1 MKLNFIR
8 KIAYVL
14 TSIMLIA
21 AFLLNISL
29 VSVKAAEVSSLP
41 ADVGVEVTY
50 DTDNIYLT
58 YEGESFTISRSML
71 LNSNAPTEYSY
82 PESWAK
88 TCELDHY
95 GYQIPCSYWFSP
107 SEMSIYIMCSS
118 RLAGNSQYKWFYDE
132 SYCYKVRSY
141 SDGSFYYTVDNA
153 IYSGKN
159 RVRTYKVDLSDM
171 SSVLYGF
178 ITDSNGSSSITV
190 SGYPDDLV
198 CLYSNYDISGFYDS
212 SAVDV
217 CYTPDYYFDYQYLF
231 YVDEVGYT
239 FVDSAAPLVSITNP
253 DPTQALLTF
262 SDLCNKHVYTSVDG
276 VDWLEQYSVSGMY
289 SNNASV
295 NYKWFYDSVGGSFVY
310 ILVFSSDVSFED
322 EPLLTPDYGSITDIT
337 NSLYQKNI
345 IIARTSWYKDFGSF
359 SLPTRWETID
369 WDTFLSYL
377 GDKDMP
383 GLLNYID
390 GVEEG
395 EEIRKIIE
403 SMYDDSLY
411 TNLTDLYMTYY
422 RFNDDGTYQII
433 EKTSLYGFVYS
444 IYEVLSNID
453 TRLEFYFI
461 DLHSAIKSV
470 FDNITNTNLYLDKLI
485 GTVKDIDIPDYN
497 YNEKLNDIKQLLFSI
512 DSHIT
517 SGGSSSGSTSDSL
530 TGFVPFDDSNIINQL
545 TDINTELDAIKD
557 VSIADTLV
565 GITGMLT
572 QLTDINTDLDAIK
585 ATTLADSVTD
595 VFDDFGD
602 DFIDDFGEVIDFV
615 DGAVSG
621 VSGSADGDIAIPVLE
636 NTLSFDSQVVS
647 GTVFI
652 NTLVMKFWDVMG
664 PMQTVTLLGASFFV
678 LHMVIRKGMF

>member
-1 MKLNFIR
+1 MDLEKVKKISYIATSLLLIAVLLLN
-8 KIAYVL
+8 VSL
-14 TSIMLIA
+14 TSVRASEI
-21 AFLLNISL
+21 
-29 VSVKAAEVSSLP
+29 SSLP
-41 ADVGVEVTY
+41 ADAGVEVRY
-50 DTDNIYLT
+50 DSDNIYLT
-58 YEGESFTISRSML
+58 YNGESFTISRSIL
-71 LNSNAPTEYSY
+71 LNNSVPTQYSY
-82 PESWAK
+82 PMSWAR
-88 TCELDHY
+88 TNEVDHF
-95 GYQIPCSYWFSP
+95 GFLIPCSYWFSP
-107 SEMSIYIMCSS
+107 SDMSVYIMTSS
-118 RLAGNSQYKWFYDE
+118 RFALNSNYTGMYGIDY
-132 SYCYKVRSY
+132 SYIVRSF
-141 SDGSFYYTVDNA
+141 SGGSFYITAGNTG
-153 IYSGKN
+153 YSN
-159 RVRTYKVDLSDM
+159 QTRVNVYKLSLSDM
-171 SSVLYGF
+171 SCEFY
-178 ITDSNGSSSITV
+178 SNIKDVDGASSIIA

-198 CLYSNYDISGFYDS
+198 CLLSNYEISGFFEFKAADT
-212 SAVDV
+212 
-217 CYTPDYYFDYQYLF
+217 CYTPDYYFDYQYL
-231 YVDEVGYT
+231 YYTEDVGYT
-239 FVDSAAPLVSITNP
+239 FVDSALPLVSITNP

-276 VDWLEQYSVSGMY
+276 IDWFEQYSVSGMY

-295 NYKWFYDSVGGSFVY
+295 NYKWFYDSVGGTAVYKLVYTNDESFG
-310 ILVFSSDVSFED
+310 E
-322 EPLLTPDYGSITDIT
+322 EPILTPEYGTINDVVSDLWSIVYHNDSLIDTGINHGVQNDLNALPVEWLLVSMFTQDY
-337 NSLYQKNI
+337 LYLDQI
-345 IIARTSWYKDFGSF
+345 RGPDGGWYEYSG
-359 SLPTRWETID
+359 E
-369 WDTFLSYL
+369 TFLYL
-377 GDKDMP
+377 VKQMFYEMQNIRTV
-383 GLLNYID
+383 LND
-390 GVEEG
+390 EVDE
-395 EEIRKIIE
+395 
-403 SMYDDSLY
+403 
-411 TNLTDLYMTYY
+411 LTDVVH
-422 RFNDDGTYQII
+422 ND
-433 EKTSLYGFVYS
+433 L
-444 IYEVLSNID
+444 
-453 TRLEFYFI
+453 
-461 DLHSAIKSV
+461 KSV